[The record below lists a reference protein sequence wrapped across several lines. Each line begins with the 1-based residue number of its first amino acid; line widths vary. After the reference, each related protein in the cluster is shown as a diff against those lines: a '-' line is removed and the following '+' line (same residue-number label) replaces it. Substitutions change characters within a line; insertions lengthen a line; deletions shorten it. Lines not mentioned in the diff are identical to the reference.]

1 MIIYAW
7 GKTVAPEITC
17 PVCDNTLD
25 TAQAGGDRLYYGCPR
40 CGRYCLTGTARAIL
54 PDLLPLA
61 QGWAKLSH
69 ALRKMERR
77 GRDDCL
83 SSEALK
89 SLVQNSRPP
98 SAKEQLN
105 NFIEWLG
112 TTQEEPGTSL
122 PLGLDTIGST
132 GAASPEGMRFIVKHA
147 IHAGLIS
154 GEGVADFLEGI
165 GGEASLTLAGWSY
178 FEELQRGRVDSTTAF
193 MAMKFGDTQLDA
205 LYADYLKKAVEDT
218 GFKLKKLD
226 EGQPA
231 GLIDD
236 RLRVEIQQAR
246 FLIADLTHNN
256 NGAYW
261 EAGYAEGLGKP
272 VIYMC
277 RMDVFNDR
285 DSRPHFDTNHH
296 LTVVWSPGEEAAAV
310 QKLKDTIRATLPGEA
325 VITDPGD
332 A

>member
-1 MIIYAW
+1 
-7 GKTVAPEITC
+7 
-17 PVCDNTLD
+17 
-25 TAQAGGDRLYYGCPR
+25 
-40 CGRYCLTGTARAIL
+40 
-54 PDLLPLA
+54 
-61 QGWAKLSH
+61 
-69 ALRKMERR
+69 MERP
-77 GRDDCL
+77 GCEECI

-89 SLVQNSRPP
+89 TLVQNSRLP
-98 SAKEQLN
+98 SAQEQLN

-112 TTQEEPGTSL
+112 RNQEDPGIPRLLSL
-122 PLGLDTIGST
+122 DALGAT

-147 IHAGLIS
+147 MHAGLIS
-154 GEGVADFLEGI
+154 DEGVVDHFDGI

-178 FEELQRGRVDSTTAF
+178 FEELQRGRLDSATAF
-193 MAMKFGDTQLDA
+193 MAMKFGDSQLDA

-236 RLRVEIQQAR
+236 RLRVEIRQAR
-246 FLIADLTHNN
+246 FLIADLTHHN

-277 RMDVFNDR
+277 RKDVFD
-285 DSRPHFDTNHH
+285 DQTKRPHFDTNHH

-310 QKLKDTIRATLPGEA
+310 RKLKDTIRATLPAEA